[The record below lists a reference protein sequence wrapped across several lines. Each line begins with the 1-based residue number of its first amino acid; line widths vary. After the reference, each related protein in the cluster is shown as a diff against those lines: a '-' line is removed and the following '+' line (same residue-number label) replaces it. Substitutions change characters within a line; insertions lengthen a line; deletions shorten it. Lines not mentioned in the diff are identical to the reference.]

1 MKVTIKDIAKET
13 GLSTATVSKYLNN
26 IKIQENNRILIEAAI
41 EKLGYR
47 PNRSAQILRS
57 KKTRTIGILISDL
70 GNYFWGSVIGTIS
83 HYFAREKL
91 GYRPNRSAQI
101 LRSKKTRTIGILISD
116 LGNYF
121 WGSVIGTIS
130 HYFASQQYT
139 VITRSYSFDMELEKN
154 VIRDII
160 SQNFEGLIMLP
171 FNNCDH
177 YYKLLQ
183 NAGIPVIILDQL
195 PTMIQEYPVDCVLSD
210 NYDGSAL
217 LAEHLYQNGH
227 TNICILD
234 QAVLPTMIQEYP
246 VDCVLSDNYD
256 GSALLAEHLYQ
267 NGHTNICILDQAVN
281 SHTIEVRIKAVKDVY
296 SRHGINLTTCFPC
309 PEPFIFKE
317 TKDVI
322 LENKQRLCQILD
334 SPDPPTA
341 VFFTNYISAMGGL
354 SAVNS
359 LGLNVPD
366 DISLVCFDNDPLFRA
381 MHTSMTCVAQDLT
394 SIGIRASELL
404 MQRISGDYSD
414 FPVTE
419 IINVEFHSGKSVRNL
434 HTGR

>member
-26 IKIQENNRILIEAAI
+26 IKIQENYRILIEAAI
-41 EKLGYR
+41 KKLGYR

-70 GNYFWGSVIGTIS
+70 GNYFWGSVIGI
-83 HYFAREKL
+83 
-91 GYRPNRSAQI
+91 
-101 LRSKKTRTIGILISD
+101 
-116 LGNYF
+116 
-121 WGSVIGTIS
+121 IS

-177 YYKLLQ
+177 YYQLLQ

-195 PTMIQEYPVDCVLSD
+195 PTMIQDYPVDCVLSD
-210 NYDGSAL
+210 NYGGSAL
-217 LAEHLYQNGH
+217 LAEHLFQNGH

-234 QAVLPTMIQEYP
+234 QAI
-246 VDCVLSDNYD
+246 
-256 GSALLAEHLYQ
+256 
-267 NGHTNICILDQAVN
+267 N
-281 SHTIEVRIKAVKDVY
+281 SHTIEVRIQAVKDVY
-296 SRHGINLTTCFPC
+296 SRHGINLETCFPC
-309 PEPFIFKE
+309 AEPFVFKE

-322 LENKQRLCQILD
+322 QENKQRLYQLLNA
-334 SPDPPTA
+334 PDPPTA

-354 SAVNS
+354 SAVNL

-404 MQRISGDYSD
+404 MQRISGDYSN

-434 HTGR
+434 HAGR